1 MARMRLLDLA
11 LPFSFFLPEIELPYE
26 NIPVLERAAY
36 TVGAALIYYILSE
49 VTLGAISTAGAS
61 ADPIPWL
68 RAPLGAS
75 HGTPAELGVI
85 PVVLSGA
92 FFQILAGLR
101 KISVNL
107 DLKSDRALF
116 QSVQKI
122 VAILISLAFALLL
135 AFAPGTFGAA
145 HLVSSKTAELLVAAQ
160 IFMGSVVTIYLDEML
175 TKGYGFVS
183 GTVLFPLITASQQF
197 VWSLL
202 SLESVSVPGQ
212 YGTSTYGVL
221 PSLFFNLSGRSIAH
235 AVTDVAF
242 RKSLPNI
249 FDIAAG
255 IVVFLGVLYVSMYR
269 FNLQIRSTKMRA
281 QSSSFPVRLL
291 YTGNQP
297 VLLVGSVLAAY
308 LLFSYAL
315 SNLLGPDSIPAQIF
329 GVWQPAD
336 AVPVS
341 GLAALLVP
349 TFSTNANIVFL
360 VLRTLVYPA
369 VFAAASAYVATL
381 WTSSSGFSP
390 ADVAKTFKEN
400 SIVLVGKREASAVK
414 ELRKVIPLAA
424 ALGGALI
431 GAISS
436 AVDVLAPAGWGLTM
450 SVAALG
456 VLAVFEQLAEDG
468 VLTSEG
474 MPKLF

>member
-1 MARMRLLDLA
+1 MRLLDLA

-26 NIPVLERAAY
+26 NIPVLERLAY
-36 TVGAALIYYILSE
+36 TVGAGILYYLLSE
-49 VTLGAISTAGAS
+49 VTLGAVSTAGSS

-68 RAPLGAS
+68 RAPLGAA

-107 DLKSDRALF
+107 ELKKDRALF

-122 VAILISLAFALLL
+122 VAILISLVFAVLL

-145 HLVSSKTAELLVAAQ
+145 HVVSSKTAELLLAAQ
-160 IFMGSVVTIYLDEML
+160 IFLGSVVTIYLDEML
-175 TKGYGFVS
+175 SKGYGFIS
-183 GTVLFPLITASQQF
+183 GTVLFPLITSSQQF

-221 PSLFFNLSGRSIAH
+221 PSLFFNLSGRSITY

-242 RKSLPNI
+242 RQNLPNL
-249 FDIAAG
+249 FDIVAG
-255 IVVFLGVLYVSMYR
+255 VVVFLGVLYVSMYR

-297 VLLVGSVLAAY
+297 ILLVGSVLAAY

-315 SNLLGPDSIPAQIF
+315 NNFLGPDSIPAQIF
-329 GVWQPAD
+329 GVWQPAE
-336 AVPVS
+336 AIPVS

-349 TFSTNANIVFL
+349 TFSTSANVVYLI
-360 VLRTLVYPA
+360 LRTLVYP
-369 VFAAASAYVATL
+369 VLFAIASAYIATL
-381 WTSSSGFSP
+381 WTASSGFAP

-400 SIVLVGKREASAVK
+400 SIVLVGKRETSAVK
-414 ELRKVIPLAA
+414 ELRKIIPMAA
-424 ALGGALI
+424 ALGGALV
-431 GAISS
+431 GAVSG
-436 AVDVLAPAGWGLTM
+436 AVDVVAPAGWGLTM
-450 SVAALG
+450 SVAALN

-468 VLTSEG
+468 VLSAEG
-474 MPKLF
+474 MPKMF